1 MLKKHLNYRRLAL
14 ALIVTCLI
22 VYLGYHA
29 LQGNR
34 GVINLFHL
42 TKEKKELVGEI
53 DKLQAARNAKEG
65 KIKMLKPDSIDV
77 DLLDEQV
84 KRNLGYLNK
93 NEEAY
98 SYDRNA

>member
-1 MLKKHLNYRRLAL
+1 MLAL
-14 ALIVTCLI
+14 VITCL
-22 VYLGYHA
+22 VFYLGYHT

-42 TKEKKELVGEI
+42 TKEKKNLVSDIE
-53 DKLQAARNAKEG
+53 KLQGERDSKES
-65 KIKMLKPDSIDV
+65 KIKMLKPESIDA

-98 SYDRNA
+98 SYESTS